1 MVGSGFLRLGSVV
14 RVAARDS
21 IPVPRVQHRKAPPTH
36 ILAAESKFDDV
47 RCARWASA
55 ARVPFDCPQLI
66 TKSPFAAEA
75 HERANNRE
83 VQRHH
88 RVAVHRRRLPG
99 TCVCRSWELPA
110 QLPALLD
117 NAACQGGPRGGPAHL
132 PREHDHP
139 AERARARGPPLRS
152 GSHRPRRAHHLL
164 GRALSVPR
172 VQHRKAPPTHL
183 ATAARVPFRCSLVTS
198 LDTIVTRWCRVNL
211 CVPCWGRAIGRVCVD
226 GIASRGGSRSP
237 RVRPNGLGQDV
248 TRWPARRAR
257 RATRLR
263 PSARAR
269 PRRRRVR
276 ARRRRSRLACMS

>member
-1 MVGSGFLRLGSVV
+1 MSVQQTANYNVAVSSRLVGATLVGHVTFVGATCPAAC
-14 RVAARDS
+14 AAR
-21 IPVPRVQHRKAPPTH
+21 
-36 ILAAESKFDDV
+36 
-47 RCARWASA
+47 
-55 ARVPFDCPQLI
+55 
-66 TKSPFAAEA
+66 
-75 HERANNRE
+75 
-83 VQRHH
+83 QR
-88 RVAVHRRRLPG
+88 
-99 TCVCRSWELPA
+99 
-110 QLPALLD
+110 
-117 NAACQGGPRGGPAHL
+117 QGGPRGGPAHL

-139 AERARARGPPLRS
+139 AERARARGPPICS

-172 VQHRKAPPTHL
+172 VQHRKAPPTHLPTHL

-257 RATRLR
+257 RATRPR

-276 ARRRRSRLACMS
+276 AKRRRSRLACM